1 MNNHGGIGNGL
12 SRGRQTKP
20 APGAE
25 PPTPPLH
32 SPSGFEQAMLNA
44 WRSTQKDFQELTRT
58 LRLMIPGRLQDLVE
72 LKKKTESGQWVP
84 YEIKTFELDAS
95 RQDESVPIEG
105 DFIHAWTD
113 GVLDGIGVR
122 LARKENDLVY
132 FKRRNPIAG
141 FSFWELFL
149 TNPAQAGKTLDLMIG
164 REASAEAA
172 TSEITLS
179 SSQFPETLSAGGNLK
194 TSIEEAGIAIPSDI
208 QARYNLKST
217 RDVAVPGN
225 STDYWLPET
234 GSIDLSNFLHS
245 SWFIKKATNKPSA
258 VELHVS
264 LDAGVSF
271 VKAEGYE
278 IAEADF
284 ELDTWNTIDV
294 PLMLAEAKL
303 LVTSGAVGAG
313 ALNMGVIRKA

>member
-12 SRGRQTKP
+12 SRVPKKP
-20 APGAE
+20 APGSE

-44 WRSTQKDFQELTRT
+44 QGSTQKALQELTRAI
-58 LRLMIPGRLQDLVE
+58 RLMIPGRLQDLVE
-72 LKKKTESGQWVP
+72 LRKKTESGEWVP
-84 YEIKTFELDAS
+84 YQVKTFELDAS
-95 RQDESVPIEG
+95 RDDEAVPIEG

-122 LARKENDLVY
+122 LARKENDLIY
-132 FKRRNPIAG
+132 FKRRNPITG
-141 FSFWELFL
+141 FNFWKLFL

-164 REASAEAA
+164 REAAA
-172 TSEITLS
+172 QAQTSEITLS
-179 SSQFPETLSAGGNLK
+179 SSQFPEGLSAGGNLQV
-194 TSIEEAGIAIPSDI
+194 SIEEAGISVPADI

-245 SWFIKKATNKPSA
+245 SWFIMKATNKPAA

-271 VKAEGYE
+271 AKAEGYE
-278 IAEADF
+278 IATADF
-284 ELDTWNTIDV
+284 QLDTWNTIDV

-313 ALNMGVIRKA
+313 ALSEAVIRKA